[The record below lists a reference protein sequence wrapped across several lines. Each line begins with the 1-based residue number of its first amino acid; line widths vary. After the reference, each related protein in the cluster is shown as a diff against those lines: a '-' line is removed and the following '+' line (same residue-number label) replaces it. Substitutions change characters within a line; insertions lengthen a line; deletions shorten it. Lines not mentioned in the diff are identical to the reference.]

1 VLNVVTGHDAVIGP
15 VVVGDP
21 RVKHICFTGSV
32 GGGKRI
38 MEMASANLTN
48 FTLELGGNDPAVVLD
63 DAELDNSALERL
75 ASATFMT
82 SGQVC
87 MAIKRLYV
95 PRRRYDETVSGLE
108 AILAPSVVGSGLED
122 GVTMGP
128 LNTRRQRD
136 YVIELLDEARA
147 SGTDVMQLGEFA
159 SSVSDHGNHMLPA
172 LVLSTRCGSPAS
184 CGPASPS
191 STTTT
196 RQPSTSARPSA
207 ASTRAAWV
215 ASLGAKD
222 CSRSPRRAF
231 PPEHSPQRD
240 PLLTPCWSAVQAA
253 SGFLEVAASCQH
265 PMANRR

>member
-136 YVIELLDEARA
+136 
-147 SGTDVMQLGEFA
+147 
-159 SSVSDHGNHMLPA
+159 
-172 LVLSTRCGSPAS
+172 
-184 CGPASPS
+184 
-191 STTTT
+191 
-196 RQPSTSARPSA
+196 
-207 ASTRAAWV
+207 
-215 ASLGAKD
+215 
-222 CSRSPRRAF
+222 
-231 PPEHSPQRD
+231 
-240 PLLTPCWSAVQAA
+240 
-253 SGFLEVAASCQH
+253 
-265 PMANRR
+265 